1 MDQLS
6 THLNFSMQSYDPTI
20 LNVTNVTVGVGR
32 GQKIAKML
40 STQFMNDFIFI
51 LLRRIY
57 SYNVCTYIQY
67 PCCMRNNVHIF
78 LHNGA
83 KPFMKQQYFNFLE
96 SGFFPDRV
104 QDVFLEVYIYTV
116 QAVSVK
122 VICQK
127 IYVFINN
134 RVTKFFYPIMSYIQS
149 KYDIYYNL
157 HLLMFNYYFTF
168 YGGVYLMGC

>member
-57 SYNVCTYIQY
+57 SYNVCTSNIHVVCVIMFIYFYTMGPNLLLSNISIF
-67 PCCMRNNVHIF
+67 RIWIF
-78 LHNGA
+78 L
-83 KPFMKQQYFNFLE
+83 E
-96 SGFFPDRV
+96 
-104 QDVFLEVYIYTV
+104 V

-127 IYVFINN
+127 IYGSINN
-134 RVTKFFYPIMSYIQS
+134 RVTKIFSPIMSYIQS

>member
-51 LLRRIY
+51 LLCRIY

-83 KPFMKQQYFNFLE
+83 KPFMKQQYFNFQNLDFFRI
-96 SGFFPDRV
+96 GFKMFFQRCT
-104 QDVFLEVYIYTV
+104 YILYRRYLLKLF
-116 QAVSVK
+116 ARKS
-122 VICQK
+122 
-127 IYVFINN
+127 
-134 RVTKFFYPIMSYIQS
+134 MSS
-149 KYDIYYNL
+149 
-157 HLLMFNYYFTF
+157 LMIE
-168 YGGVYLMGC
+168 